1 MPSRRQFLRG
11 VGGTALLGTAAGS
24 AAYLDLGFVRTKAG
38 GGGTNTIDLASQD
51 NEVFIPPENFDAYA
65 TQMHE
70 QYGDATIPWTD
81 PESLAG
87 EFVGAYTRQETIV
100 PTEQYAIQDAT
111 ILAHRLG
118 SRRYKIRLWSA
129 GRLLGKK
136 YDVDPWGLY
145 QEETAFTW
153 LEQEIT
159 VDYDEQLS
167 ADTAQSGS
175 GRTSVAGGT
184 VTVPDGSYEM
194 GLSPVNEVNYRSRW
208 EGFATTDVPL
218 IGACEVQFET
228 GTEPRL
234 DWSLSYGVGIRTPF

>member
-38 GGGTNTIDLASQD
+38 GGGTNTIDLASPD
-51 NEVFIPPENFDAYA
+51 SEIFIPPEDFDAYA

-70 QYGDATIPWTD
+70 QYGDATIPWTE
-81 PESLAG
+81 PESLDG

-100 PTEQYAIQDAT
+100 PTEQYAMQDAT

-118 SRRYKIRLWSA
+118 SRYKIRLWSA

-159 VDYDEQLS
+159 VDYDEELS

-228 GTEPRL
+228 DTKSRL